1 MSAVGS
7 IMTNTGALQALN
19 SITTTSNLNNTLEG
33 EMSSGLSI
41 TSPASNPAGY
51 ITAQGFTSQLNG
63 ITQAI
68 SNANQGVSLLQT
80 AQGAITQQIGVVQQ
94 LNSIAVQA
102 ANGTQT
108 SAEAQ
113 SLQNV
118 VSQLTGQ
125 VSTIAN
131 QTQFNNIS
139 LLNGSFSGVQFQV
152 GANEGQTQT
161 LSIGNMNASAIGMNA
176 TTALATAGAMY
187 TTGLNAG
194 SAAVKLGAAGTTA
207 PTGSV
212 TTAQDLGA
220 TGGFT
225 AGSGNVSITGPAGG
239 TSTVSVT
246 SAGESAASL
255 ANSINQVSGTTG
267 VQAQATTS
275 VTLMLGNTTPGS
287 GFAFTIQAATGST
300 SANGS
305 GIGKAQTIDAS
316 SAAQVVSQINGQT
329 STSGITASLDTSGNL
344 VLTQASGQN
353 INISA
358 VTAGSMKTTNTANQV
373 TIAAGGSG
381 AVIQGQVQMQS
392 SGAFS
397 VGGTS
402 GAAAIGL
409 NNSSTLS
416 SLADI
421 NVSTTSGANAAINVV
436 KYALASLNN
445 QGGQLGAVQQALSA
459 NINNL
464 NTTSQNLT
472 SALGVVQDAN
482 IPAVANQMTE
492 ATIQAQSGVAALKNS
507 TQLQQS
513 YLSLLP

>member
-19 SITTTSNLNNTLEG
+19 SISTTSNLNNTLEG

-41 TSPASNPAGY
+41 NSPADNPAGY

-118 VSQLTGQ
+118 VGQLTGQ

-131 QTQFNNIS
+131 QTQFNDIS

-152 GANEGQTQT
+152 GANEGQTQS
-161 LSIGNMNASAIGMNA
+161 LSIGNTSAAAIGMNA
-176 TTALATAGAMY
+176 TTADTTNVYKTGA
-187 TTGLNAG
+187 NAG
-194 SAAVKLGAAGTTA
+194 SAVLSVGALATTNGA
-207 PTGSV
+207 FTKTAAAADDTTVTGPTGG
-212 TTAQDLGA
+212 TASFA
-220 TGGFT
+220 
-225 AGSGNVSITGPAGG
+225 
-239 TSTVSVT
+239 VT
-246 SAGESAASL
+246 SNSESAASL
-255 ANSINQVSGTTG
+255 ANSINGISGTTG

-275 VTLMLGNTTPGS
+275 VTLKATGTS
-287 GFAFTIQAATGST
+287 FAFTIQAGTGSGGT
-300 SANGS
+300 SS

-316 SAAQVVSQINGQT
+316 SAAQLVSQINGQT
-329 STSGITASLDTSGNL
+329 STSGITASINSSSNL

-358 VTAGSMKTTNTANQV
+358 VTAGS
-373 TIAAGGSG
+373 
-381 AVIQGQVQMQS
+381 
-392 SGAFS
+392 
-397 VGGTS
+397 
-402 GAAAIGL
+402 L
-409 NNSSTLS
+409 
-416 SLADI
+416 
-421 NVSTTSGANAAINVV
+421 STTSTTAADV
-436 KYALASLNN
+436 KTLNSATPTAGVN
-445 QGGQLGAVQQALSA
+445 GPPAPSRARFSCSPAVLSPSA
-459 NINNL
+459 AAPL
-464 NTTSQNLT
+464 RSAVHRRSVRARLPRSARWLT
-472 SALGVVQDAN
+472 SMSAP
-482 IPAVANQMTE
+482 PAAR
-492 ATIQAQSGVAALKNS
+492 IRRS
-507 TQLQQS
+507 TS
-513 YLSLLP
+513 